1 MGGVSKMT
9 IYADVGWMG
18 GSEKAQKI
26 WSLMRCT
33 EYTHSDSDS
42 IMGFADCTV
51 GPLLTYIATGLAN
64 CLGCR
69 GCLGAMVFLGLRAW
83 HPWVLGDHLTL
94 FKPGGHI
101 IPTTLLL
108 GTHGSKIPTQALS

>member
-51 GPLLTYIATGLAN
+51 GPLLTYIATGL
-64 CLGCR
+64 
-69 GCLGAMVFLGLRAW
+69 
-83 HPWVLGDHLTL
+83 VLSRVPGV
-94 FKPGGHI
+94 PGGHGI
-101 IPTTLLL
+101 FRP
-108 GTHGSKIPTQALS
+108 